1 MGTKARRK
9 KLRKGLDGRVGR
21 KDTDQSSALALQKE

>member
-9 KLRKGLDGRVGR
+9 KLRKGLDGQAVR
-21 KDTDQSSALALQKE
+21 KDTDQSSALVV